1 MTTKEIIDH
10 IVANS
15 SMGYIP
21 VDELIEMP
29 VVLSYDEAG
38 NAITEMHTFKVSALS
53 LAREDLTEKRRAA
66 EAIIASL

>member
-38 NAITEMHTFKVSALS
+38 NAITEIHTFKVSALS
-53 LAREDLTEKRRAA
+53 LVREDLTEKRRAA